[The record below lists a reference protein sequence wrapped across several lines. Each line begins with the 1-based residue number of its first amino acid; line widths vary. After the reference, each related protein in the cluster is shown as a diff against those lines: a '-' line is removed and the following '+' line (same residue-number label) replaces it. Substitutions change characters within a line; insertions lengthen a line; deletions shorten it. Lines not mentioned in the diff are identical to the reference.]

1 MKPEPF
7 QTISVSF
14 RLSAIIRAGWKS
26 PYLLM
31 TLFMTAMEGTTS
43 LTSLFGSVWLTKFD
57 ELKMWLYFQHLLA

>member
-14 RLSAIIRAGWKS
+14 RLSAIISAGWKS
-26 PYLLM
+26 QYLLM

-57 ELKMWLYFQHLLA
+57 QLKMWLYFQHLLA